1 MKDPAKSLSLIVV
14 GLGCLYFAWL
24 FSATGIFVAGR
35 SHVAVTAADDP
46 DRFSFGVAVTALI
59 GAASLV
65 GGLVTSWCR

>member
-46 DRFSFGVAVTALI
+46 DRFGVAVTALI

-65 GGLVTSWCR
+65 GGLVMSWRR